1 MASSL
6 AKSNDKDK
14 NKITIRQETETP
26 DFVST
31 HLYIKRIP
39 PTQALDRDVVLGR
52 IRQRQRASKVRS
64 VFQLLFGFPFLS
76 KKHEGYNDHDEDDA
90 FTVS

>member
-6 AKSNDKDK
+6 AKSNDKGK
-14 NKITIRQETETP
+14 NRIKIPQDTETP

-39 PTQALDRDVVLGR
+39 STQALDREVVLRR
-52 IRQRQRASKVRS
+52 IRQRRRANKVRS

-76 KKHEGYNDHDEDDA
+76 KKQEGNNNHDEDDA
-90 FTVS
+90 STVP